1 MLSWPQCI
9 VGAEDTSMGLLD
21 SLESLAANKL
31 GQSGSQTGSQAG
43 DGSHASIAGG
53 LLSALEE
60 HPGGLGGLMTHMQ
73 ANGVDPQAVANG
85 QPTTPQ
91 QVDQGLAGSGII
103 EKVAARAGVSPEVV
117 KIGLATVLPIVMA
130 HFTQGGTAAPP
141 SSGFGGAASQILGRF
156 L

>member
-1 MLSWPQCI
+1 
-9 VGAEDTSMGLLD
+9 MGLLD
-21 SLESLAANKL
+21 SLQSLA
-31 GQSGSQTGSQAG
+31 GQGGGGSNSN
-43 DGSHASIAGG
+43 IAGG

-60 HPGGLGGLMTHMQ
+60 HPGGLGGLMSHMQ
-73 ANGVDPQAVANG
+73 GNGVDPQAVASG

-117 KIGLATVLPIVMA
+117 KVGLATVLPVVMA
-130 HFTQGGTAAPP
+130 HFTQGGTTAPP
-141 SSGFGGAASQILGRF
+141 SSGFGGAASQILGKF